1 MARIFISP
9 NRYIQGAGEMKKVGE
24 YTANLGSKA
33 LVLVSQGGKK
43 RSGAEIEASFKA
55 SKASCQFE
63 ICGLP
68 SSRPEAPG
76 PLRL

>member
-33 LVLVSQGGKK
+33 LVLIS
-43 RSGAEIEASFKA
+43 
-55 SKASCQFE
+55 
-63 ICGLP
+63 
-68 SSRPEAPG
+68 
-76 PLRL
+76 